1 MIDGRKVLALIL
13 ARGGSKGIPGKNIVN
28 LAGKPLIAWT
38 IEAARACE
46 AIDSIVLS
54 TDDPAIAEVASR
66 FGCEVPFMRPS
77 ELATNKSSSMDAVFH
92 ALEHLPGYDILLLLQ
107 PTSPMRTSADI
118 KKCLR
123 LLTIA
128 PAVVSVRPSED
139 HPYLIFEIADSGVLK
154 PYAKPPNGQSLR
166 RQDLPSAWCLNGA
179 IYGAE
184 IGWLKIQRSFV
195 SSETIAYQMPKE
207 RSIDI
212 DTTADLSS
220 AEELLRLSKMS

>member
-46 AIDSIVLS
+46 TIDSIVLS

-66 FGCEVPFMRPS
+66 FGCEVPFIRPS

-92 ALEHLPGYDILLLLQ
+92 ALEHLPSYDIVLLLQ
-107 PTSPMRTSADI
+107 PTSPMRTSVDI
-118 KKCLR
+118 EMCLK

-139 HPYLIFEIADSGVLK
+139 HPYLIFEIADGGVLK
-154 PYAKPPNGQSLR
+154 PYATPPNSQSLR
-166 RQDLPSAWCLNGA
+166 RQDLPGAWCLNGA

-184 IGWLKIQRSFV
+184 TGWLKTQRNFV

-212 DTTADLSS
+212 DTPADLSA
-220 AEELLRLSKMS
+220 AEELLRLTQIN